1 MEQFWESLALVLAA
15 AIPAY
20 FGFLTAREKP
30 KADTRG
36 GDTVDNAQEQM
47 RDLLKTL
54 LERVARLEEAQEEL
68 EAKYNFSLAALR
80 DVRQRYPALRFELH
94 HTVEADL

>member
-1 MEQFWESLALVLAA
+1 MDQFWESIALILAA

-20 FGFLTAREKP
+20 FGYLTAREKP

-36 GDTVDNAQEQM
+36 KDTVDNAQSQM

-54 LERVARLEEAQEEL
+54 LERVARLEEAQAEL
-68 EAKYNFSLAALR
+68 EVKYNFSLAALR
-80 DVRQRYPALRFELH
+80 DVRQRYPALTFDVH
-94 HTVEADL
+94 PSVEADL